1 MNKYTRN
8 FLVWGLIT
16 AVYFIAMV
24 EVIYQGYAGW
34 IAILMFVPCVVSFAF
49 TVINM
54 TRADLFIWVDD
65 KEEYK

>member
-16 AVYFIAMV
+16 AVYFIAMT

-34 IAILMFVPCVVSFAF
+34 IAILMFVPFVVSLAF

-54 TRADLFIWVDD
+54 ERADLFIWSDD
-65 KEEYK
+65 KEEY